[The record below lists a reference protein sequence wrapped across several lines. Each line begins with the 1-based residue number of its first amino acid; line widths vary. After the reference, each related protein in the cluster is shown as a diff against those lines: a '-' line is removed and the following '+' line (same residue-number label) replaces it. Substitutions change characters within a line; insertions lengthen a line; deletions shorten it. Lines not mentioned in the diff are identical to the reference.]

1 MVSVITVSGQY
12 LGGTFFEY
20 KDVME
25 ELIKQ
30 LVIDR
35 NRLAKHFRKLS
46 EKLADGN
53 LTSVTNIARGQGNVP
68 DHGKITDLQHTT
80 TEKATPSTLWIVN
93 ENLFACRL
101 LFYYYIIIRV

>member
-20 KDVME
+20 KDVTE

-30 LVIDR
+30 LVIDHK
-35 NRLAKHFRKLS
+35 RLAKHFRELS
-46 EKLADGN
+46 EKLDDGN
-53 LTSVTNIARGQGNVP
+53 LTSVINIAGGQGNVP
-68 DHGKITDLQHTT
+68 DHGKTTDLQHTT
-80 TEKATPSTLWIVN
+80 TGKATPSTLWIVN

-101 LFYYYIIIRV
+101 LFYYYIIIPV